1 MDTLLDQKEPHYY
14 AILGSGIKSV
24 GPRLPFY
31 SAPASDLTKW
41 TFLGALFDV
50 PLNYSLGGD
59 ITKTGSYGFNFEVAG
74 FFSLKE
80 KKEDGG
86 DGKSVHYYVSC
97 FYVLLPSSMLNFDID
112 QRWYRRR

>member
-1 MDTLLDQKEPHYY
+1 MDTLLDQNEPHYY

-59 ITKTGSYGFNFEVAG
+59 ITKTGSYGFNFEVAV

-97 FYVLLPSSMLNFDID
+97 FSRSTSFFHA
-112 QRWYRRR
+112 